1 MKNLFAIT
9 TVAALVVL
17 ANPAFAQH
25 HGHDA
30 HQAAPSAQGAT
41 AEAVTMTE
49 GMVRR
54 VNADQGTVSIAHGPI
69 AHLNMPPMTMT
80 FNAADGVDLSAIKP
94 GDKVRF
100 EPANDGGRLT
110 IHQIEVVR

>member
-9 TVAALVVL
+9 IVAALVVL
-17 ANPAFAQH
+17 ANPTFAQH
-25 HGHDA
+25 HGRDA
-30 HQAAPSAQGAT
+30 HQAAPST

-49 GMVRR
+49 GTVRR

-80 FNAADGVDLSAIKP
+80 FNAADDVDLSAVKP

>member
-17 ANPAFAQH
+17 ANPAFAHH
-25 HGHDA
+25 HGHDVHQTASSA
-30 HQAAPSAQGAT
+30 HGAT
-41 AEAVTMTE
+41 TEAMTMTE
-49 GMVRR
+49 GTVRR

-80 FNAADGVDLSAIKP
+80 FNAADDVDLSALKP

-100 EPANDGGRLT
+100 EPTNDGGRLT